1 MDGKSRTIAHSI
13 DVAAA
18 IDMSRGMKKRLSRM
32 PFEDDCMTPNSTL
45 EPVTRQTGAPKHDDV
60 EIEAIGGVSDM
71 AEAGDAVVTAV
82 VADDRPGGHLGA
94 VIVQEDDDEVRRDG
108 AKELL
113 KGSWRDLDWVVLGW
127 IGGIHIA
134 ALAAPFYFTWSGLA
148 VFALLAWI
156 TGGLGVCL
164 GYHRLLTHGSF
175 GTYRPVRGLFALLGG
190 ISGEGSSLIWVANH
204 RKHHVFSD
212 QDGDPHSPREGG
224 LWAHMLWLFPRHP
237 SAEVDAHIKRWAPDL
252 QRDAG
257 LRFLH
262 STFLLWHIALG
273 VGLLAAGWAY
283 GGQYVGV
290 SWLVWGMA
298 VRMVYVFHV
307 TWFVN
312 SATHMWGYRNYET
325 TDDSTNLWWVGL
337 LAFGE
342 GWHNNHHAYQRMAR
356 HGHRWWE
363 LDVTYWAILVME
375 KLGLAWDVVHTIPRS
390 SSATKARVTAEAS

>member
-1 MDGKSRTIAHSI
+1 
-13 DVAAA
+13 
-18 IDMSRGMKKRLSRM
+18 
-32 PFEDDCMTPNSTL
+32 MTPHTIL
-45 EPVTRQTGAPKHDDV
+45 ESSPSALGEADEHSVAGVEGDLTDV
-60 EIEAIGGVSDM
+60 EAVAVAGPGEDVLAGV
-71 AEAGDAVVTAV
+71 T
-82 VADDRPGGHLGA
+82 DDRPGGHLDA
-94 VIVQEDDDEVRRDG
+94 MIVQEDQAEPRRDG
-108 AKELL
+108 AKELMQ
-113 KGSWRDLDWVVLGW
+113 GSWSDVDWAVLGW

-134 ALAAPFYFTWSGLA
+134 ALAAPFCFTWSGLLIAA
-148 VFALLAWI
+148 VLAWV

-175 GTYRPVRGLFALLGG
+175 VTYRPVRWLFAFLGG

-212 QDGDPHSPREGG
+212 QEGDPHSPRDGG
-224 LWAHMLWLFPRHP
+224 FWAHMLWLFPKHP
-237 SAEVDAHIKRWAPDL
+237 QAEVTAHIKRWAPDL
-252 QRDAG
+252 QKDSG

-262 STFLLWHIALG
+262 STFLLWHILIGVALL
-273 VGLLAAGWAY
+273 VSGWAY
-283 GGQYVGV
+283 GGPSVGL
-290 SWLVWGMA
+290 SWLIWGMA
-298 VRMVYVFHV
+298 VRMIYVFHV

-363 LDVTYWAILVME
+363 VDVTYWAILAME
-375 KLGLAWDVVHTIPRS
+375 RMGLAWDVVHTAHKTP
-390 SSATKARVTAEAS
+390 SAAKNRAIASG